1 MKKLLAISL
10 LAVIALS
17 FVGCQNSSS
26 DNNSSASAEVSDT
39 SAAVSTDNSPADESA
54 ESSVQSAAESAA
66 DNTASGSGF
75 DFNDYKSEEVFDIEK
90 VDYFAGDASYRSEL
104 ESRCETYEFYFTSD
118 GYQIK
123 AYISIPTSVTESQRP
138 CKCMLY
144 NRGGH
149 WNYGSQ
155 DPDVLAYMCAV
166 TGRVV
171 VGCELRG
178 GNGSEGIDEFGGD
191 ELHDVFRL
199 IDLCEKKFSFIDM
212 DDFCVLGISRG
223 GMETYMTARE
233 DKRVKKI
240 IVAGGASDLIS
251 LYSERE
257 DMQEMLRG
265 CIGGTPEEKPE
276 EYKKRSA
283 VYWADEIKIPVLLIH
298 SKGDPKVKYE
308 TNAEALYEKLKDS
321 TDCTFI
327 SHDDDYHGVN
337 PGEDSEDI
345 PEIRKFLN
353 N

>member
-1 MKKLLAISL
+1 MKKMLAISL
-10 LAVIALS
+10 LAVMALS
-17 FVGCQNSSS
+17 LVGCQN
-26 DNNSSASAEVSDT
+26 NSSAT
-39 SAAVSTDNSPADESA
+39 SEISNTSVAVSSDNSPADVSG
-54 ESSVQSAAESAA
+54 ESSVQSSLENSKSDGRLKFTDYES
-66 DNTASGSGF
+66 D
-75 DFNDYKSEEVFDIEK
+75 DVFYIEK
-90 VDYFAGDASYRSEL
+90 VDSSYGDASYQSVL
-104 ESRCETYEFYFTSD
+104 ESKCETYEFYFTCDS
-118 GYQIK
+118 YQIK
-123 AYISIPTSVTESQRP
+123 AYVSIPTAVIESQEP

-178 GNGSEGIDEFGGD
+178 DNGSEGIDEFGGD

-199 IDLCEKKFSFIDM
+199 IDLCENKFSFVNM
-212 DDFCVLGISRG
+212 DDFCVLGVSRG

-240 IVAGGASDLIS
+240 IVAGGVSDLIS
-251 LYSERE
+251 VYNERD
-257 DMQEMLRG
+257 DMQEILRS

-276 EYKKRSA
+276 DYKKRSA

-298 SKGDPKVKYE
+298 SKGDTKVKYE
-308 TNAEALYEKLKDS
+308 TNAETLYEKLMDS
-321 TDCTFI
+321 TECTFI
-327 SHDDDYHGVN
+327 SHDDDYHGIN

-345 PEIRKFLN
+345 PEIKKFLN

>member
-1 MKKLLAISL
+1 MKKLLALSL
-10 LAVIALS
+10 LAVMAIS
-17 FVGCQNSSS
+17 FVGCQN
-26 DNNSSASAEVSDT
+26 NSSAYSEVGNT
-39 SAAVSTDNSPADESA
+39 SVAVSSDDSPADGSG
-54 ESSVQSAAESAA
+54 ESSVQSSSEKSKSVGRLNFSDYES
-66 DNTASGSGF
+66 
-75 DFNDYKSEEVFDIEK
+75 YEVSDIEK
-90 VDYFAGDASYRSEL
+90 VSHSYEDASYQSEP
-104 ESRCETYEFYFTSD
+104 ESRCETYEFYYTSD

-123 AYISIPTSVTESQRP
+123 AYISIPTAVIESQEP

-149 WNYGSQ
+149 WNYTSQ
-155 DPDVLAYMCAV
+155 DPDFLANMCAV

-178 GNGSEGIDEFGGD
+178 DNGCEGFDEFGGD

-199 IDLCEKKFSFIDM
+199 IDLCDNKFSFVNM

-240 IVAGGASDLIS
+240 IVAGGISDLGS
-251 LYSERE
+251 QYNERE

-265 CIGGTPEEKPE
+265 CIGGTPDEKPE

-298 SKGDPKVKYE
+298 SKGDPRVKYE
-308 TNAEALYEKLKDS
+308 TNAEALYNKLKDS
-321 TDCTFI
+321 TECTFI
-327 SHDDDYHGVN
+327 SHDDDYHGIN

-345 PEIRKFLN
+345 PEIMKFLN
-353 N
+353 D

>member
-10 LAVIALS
+10 LAVMALS
-17 FVGCQNSSS
+17 FVGCQNNSSSSSEVSNTSVVVSS
-26 DNNSSASAEVSDT
+26 DNSP
-39 SAAVSTDNSPADESA
+39 TDKSDESSSENS
-54 ESSVQSAAESAA
+54 ESDVS
-66 DNTASGSGF
+66 
-75 DFNDYKSEEVFDIEK
+75 FNFTDYEIGDVFYIKK
-90 VDYFAGDASYRSEL
+90 VDPSYGDASYQSVL
-104 ESRCETYEFYFTSD
+104 KNKCETYEFYYTSD

-123 AYISIPTSVTESQRP
+123 AYVSVPTSVIESQQP

-178 GNGSEGIDEFGGD
+178 DNGCEGIDKFGGD

-199 IDLCEKKFSFIDM
+199 IDLCENKFSFVDM

-240 IVAGGASDLIS
+240 IVAGGVSYLIS
-251 LYSERE
+251 LYNERE
-257 DMQEMLRG
+257 DMQQMLRD

-276 EYKKRSA
+276 EYEKRSA
-283 VYWADEIKIPVLLIH
+283 VYWADEIKVPVLIIH

-327 SHDDDYHGVN
+327 SHDDDYHGIN
-337 PGEDSEDI
+337 PSEDSEDI
-345 PEIRKFLN
+345 PEIMKFLN

>member
-1 MKKLLAISL
+1 MKKLLVISL
-10 LAVIALS
+10 LAVMALS
-17 FVGCQNSSS
+17 FVGCQNNSS
-26 DNNSSASAEVSDT
+26 DNSSATSEVSNT
-39 SAAVSTDNSPADESA
+39 SVAVSSDNSPTDGSG
-54 ESSVQSAAESAA
+54 ESSVQSTAESIT
-66 DNTASGSGF
+66 DNSASGNGF
-75 DFNDYKSEEVFDIEK
+75 DFNNYKSEEIIYIEK
-90 VDYFAGDASYRSEL
+90 VDLFVGDASYRSEL
-104 ESRCETYEFYFTSD
+104 ESRCETYEFYYTSD

-123 AYISIPTSVTESQRP
+123 AYVSIPTAIIESQQP

-155 DPDVLAYMCAV
+155 DPDMLAYMCAV

-171 VGCELRG
+171 VACELRG
-178 GNGSEGIDEFGGD
+178 DNGCEGIDQFGGD

-199 IDLCEKKFSFIDM
+199 IDLCDNKFSFVDM

-240 IVAGGASDLIS
+240 IVAGGVSDLIS
-251 LYSERE
+251 VYNESE
-257 DMQEMLRG
+257 DMQEMLRD

-276 EYKKRSA
+276 EYEKRSA
-283 VYWADEIKIPVLLIH
+283 VCWTDEIKIPVLIIH

-327 SHDDDYHGVN
+327 SHDDDYHGIN

-345 PEIRKFLN
+345 PEIKKFLN
-353 N
+353 S